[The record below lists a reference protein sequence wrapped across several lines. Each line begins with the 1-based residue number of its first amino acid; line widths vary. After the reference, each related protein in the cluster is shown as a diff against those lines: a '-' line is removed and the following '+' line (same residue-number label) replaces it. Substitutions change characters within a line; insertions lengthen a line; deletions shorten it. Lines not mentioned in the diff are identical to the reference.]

1 LSSAFAGWFPCHS
14 ALEVIVALRDCQ
26 TSLSRCLHTKNQS
39 QQEESFNRGSM
50 RKANP
55 RFKLT
60 SLCATRTIAGSEN
73 KRECGVS
80 SSTPSRL
87 VVCVC
92 STVRSKS
99 SSHAH
104 EASLPSVVAIPS
116 RRMRRKRATIIVGS
130 GQQIPVCNGLVVTLA
145 ACRSNQQAHPLNHSS
160 LHTTVRSN
168 FIEPVV
174 GGFCKLDGRF
184 GVERLAH

>member
-73 KRECGVS
+73 KRECGVLRVDLS
-80 SSTPSRL
+80 FVFVPQSDPNHHPMHM
-87 VVCVC
+87 
-92 STVRSKS
+92 K
-99 SSHAH
+99 HP
-104 EASLPSVVAIPS
+104 LPSVVAIPS

-130 GQQIPVCNGLVVTLA
+130 GQQSLVASLSALLKLELCFDCSFLHRLV
-145 ACRSNQQAHPLNHSS
+145 HSS
-160 LHTTVRSN
+160 HNVTASSSDCARHGEIV
-168 FIEPVV
+168 
-174 GGFCKLDGRF
+174 
-184 GVERLAH
+184 LAEK